1 MGDKAKGNKK
11 TGKKTAALPFP
22 EKITEFDQYLFGQ
35 GTHYDIYKKLGAHP
49 TVKDGKK
56 GVYFAVCYGYS
67 SSLTAIYLKT
77 NKFLAFRAQR
87 YAKRTRF

>member
-35 GTHYDIYKKLGAHP
+35 GTHYEIYKKMGAHF
-49 TVKDGKK
+49 VKDGKIIKTGDYELAQKIENNGFNFEKVVIEASTK
-56 GVYFAVCYGYS
+56 GEES
-67 SSLTAIYLKT
+67 E
-77 NKFLAFRAQR
+77 
-87 YAKRTRF
+87 